1 MYWAKLF
8 EGKWK
13 DCGLGL
19 QVSATNVEDF
29 FRIVKRN
36 FTKNI
41 NRGQLFFVV
50 SHPDAAKGQVQGY
63 TIILSSDAS
72 LLSILAIHHPGE

>member
-13 DCGLGL
+13 DCGWGL
-19 QVSATNVEDF
+19 QISATNVEDF

-41 NRGQLFFVV
+41 NRVNFFLLAI
-50 SHPDAAKGQVQGY
+50 PEAAK
-63 TIILSSDAS
+63 SNFDS
-72 LLSILAIHHPGE
+72 